1 MRLQQVAERA
11 AEHGC
16 KPMGKAENTNDKQN
30 SGIGGSISMEA
41 DPLPRPAEKKWGA
54 VEWTTGSTRIHTGHR
69 TCDALDGWRPGHE
82 RLDVAELGRV
92 HFS

>member
-1 MRLQQVAERA
+1 
-11 AEHGC
+11 
-16 KPMGKAENTNDKQN
+16 MGKADNNDKQN
-30 SGIGGSISMEA
+30 SGSGGSISMEA
-41 DPLPRPAEKKWGA
+41 DPLPRPAEKNG
-54 VEWTTGSTRIHTGHR
+54 VPCEWTTGSTRIHTGRR